1 MEEGGNVD
9 DNKVEYTSCM
19 WEYEANTDTW
29 HRRVDFKGGGRD
41 RMVAV
46 ALDGK
51 GYAGFGVQPVTE
63 TYLIRAVDWWCY
75 DPDTDRWGRR
85 SVLTDW
91 FNIRPSISFAL
102 RGHVYIGSIYD
113 GVWKYVE

>member
-1 MEEGGNVD
+1 MITRWNILRACGNMKQIRILGTGV
-9 DNKVEYTSCM
+9 
-19 WEYEANTDTW
+19 WIL
-29 HRRVDFKGGGRD
+29 RGGGRE

>member
-29 HRRVDFKGGGRD
+29 HRRVDFKGGGRE

-46 ALDGK
+46 ALEGK
-51 GYAGFGVQPVTE
+51 G
-63 TYLIRAVDWWCY
+63 
-75 DPDTDRWGRR
+75 
-85 SVLTDW
+85 
-91 FNIRPSISFAL
+91 
-102 RGHVYIGSIYD
+102 
-113 GVWKYVE
+113 